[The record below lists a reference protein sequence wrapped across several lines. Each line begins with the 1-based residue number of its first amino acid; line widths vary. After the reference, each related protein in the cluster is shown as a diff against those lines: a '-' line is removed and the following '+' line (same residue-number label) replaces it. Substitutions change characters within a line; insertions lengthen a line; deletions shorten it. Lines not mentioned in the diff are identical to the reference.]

1 MLFHSSHHP
10 WEVSLAQF
18 SLYVGRGGLKSI
30 SFYFISLDRFS
41 SHTLPIWFRHT
52 AVEDRH
58 LEDIKYR
65 NMSEKWSVMLMTHK
79 SIQTC
84 RRQKIFIYLL
94 KDRIL
99 YLTITHLLQAEVEH
113 FDGYIVNRL
122 CST

>member
-1 MLFHSSHHP
+1 M
-10 WEVSLAQF
+10 
-18 SLYVGRGGLKSI
+18 
-30 SFYFISLDRFS
+30 
-41 SHTLPIWFRHT
+41 PIWFRHT
-52 AVEDRH
+52 AMEDRH

-65 NMSEKWSVMLMTHK
+65 NKSEKWSVMLMTHK